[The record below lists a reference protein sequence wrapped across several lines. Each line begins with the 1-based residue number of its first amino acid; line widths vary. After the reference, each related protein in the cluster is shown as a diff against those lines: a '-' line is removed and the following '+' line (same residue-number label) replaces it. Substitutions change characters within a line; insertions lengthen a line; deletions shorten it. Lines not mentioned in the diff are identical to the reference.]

1 MSQSKEGKEVERRGL
16 VGENAGR
23 TGEVEVERAVVVSL
37 FAEVVVVFVV
47 VVGYDTD
54 DVENAIDD
62 VGWNGWLRSEG
73 LGREGR
79 DCVGEDST
87 GSGVGMEFMEGVER
101 VFAEIV

>member
-1 MSQSKEGKEVERRGL
+1 M
-16 VGENAGR
+16 GENAGR

-37 FAEVVVVFVV
+37 FAEVVFVV

-62 VGWNGWLRSEG
+62 VGWNGWLSSEG

-79 DCVGEDST
+79 ECVGEDST
-87 GSGVGMEFMEGVER
+87 GSGVGMEFRVGVER